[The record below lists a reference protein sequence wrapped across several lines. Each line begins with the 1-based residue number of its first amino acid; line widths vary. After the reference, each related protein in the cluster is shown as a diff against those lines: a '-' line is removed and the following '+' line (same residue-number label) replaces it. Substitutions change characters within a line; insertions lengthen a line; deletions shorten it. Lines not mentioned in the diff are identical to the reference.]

1 MSAEPF
7 IIPLSAA
14 AAADVDR
21 VGPKAANLAALGRA
35 GLPTPGGFCLSA
47 NAYRA
52 QITAL
57 GLVEA
62 LRSFAAA
69 DPVAARRLSV
79 EIRLGLYEQPIAPE
93 IRDPLIEAWQRQH
106 AECKGPTA
114 VRSSALIE
122 DRKGANFAGQFESF
136 LGIDDEAAFLTAVR
150 ACWAAL
156 WTTNARRYM
165 ENHNLCPA
173 DTAMAV
179 LIQPLVNA
187 RASGGGLSET
197 AEGQMLLSATWG
209 LGSAIAQGEVVP
221 DRIVLS
227 RQGFL
232 RKNEAGRKDHRETC
246 GHGVGATPQA
256 VPEELVNTP
265 CLSAGEAVMLGRMLR
280 KVEGIFGMPV
290 EIEWALDD
298 HGFKLL
304 QARPLHVDPIVVPD
318 DIWLQHPGLNG
329 HPAGIG
335 WGSGR
340 AVVVNCECELT
351 RVAPGDILITKVA
364 GPALSHVLPRVAGV
378 VAELGGST
386 SHLAS
391 LARERGIPMVLGVL
405 DATRRIPDGTQ
416 VAVDGVAG
424 IVRWM
429 R

>member
-1 MSAEPF
+1 MKVF
-7 IIPLSAA
+7 VVPLSAA
-14 AAADVDR
+14 TAADANR
-21 VGPKAANLAALGRA
+21 IGPKAANLAALAQA

-47 NAYRA
+47 DAYRA
-52 QITAL
+52 QVAAL
-57 GLVEA
+57 GLGDLVCRYA
-62 LRSFAAA
+62 TA
-69 DPVAARRLSV
+69 DLVAQRRLSV
-79 EIRLGLYEQPIAPE
+79 EIRLGLYEQPIAAPVLE
-93 IRDPLIEAWQRQH
+93 PLLAAWHAQR
-106 AECKGPTA
+106 EESTGPSA

-122 DRKGANFAGQFESF
+122 DTKGSNFAGQFESF
-136 LGIDDEAAFLTAVR
+136 LGIADEAAFLTAVR

-165 ENHNLCPA
+165 ENHGLSPA

-179 LIQPLVNA
+179 LIQPLIDA

-197 AEGQMLLSATWG
+197 AEGQMLISATWG

-232 RKNEAGRKDHRETC
+232 RKIDAGRKDHRETC
-246 GHGVGATPQA
+246 GHGAGAMPQA
-256 VPEELVNTP
+256 VPRELVSTP
-265 CLSAGEAVMLGRMLR
+265 CLDAGQAVTLGRMMR
-280 KVEGIFGMPV
+280 KAEAVVGGSV

-298 HGFKLL
+298 AGFKLL
-304 QARPLHVDPIVVPD
+304 QARPLTVEPAIVPD
-318 DIWLQHPGLNG
+318 EIWLKHPGLNG

-335 WGSGR
+335 WGAGR
-340 AVVVNCECELT
+340 AVVVNCECELS
-351 RVAPGDILITKVA
+351 RVAPGDVLVTRVA

-405 DATRRIPDGTQ
+405 DATSRIPDGSQ

-424 IVRWM
+424 VVRWIS
-429 R
+429 

>member
-1 MSAEPF
+1 VTIRF
-7 IIPLSAA
+7 VIPLCEADAA
-14 AAADVDR
+14 NPDL
-21 VGPKAANLAALGRA
+21 VGPKAANLAALA
-35 GLPTPGGFCLSA
+35 CAELPTPGGFCLA
-47 NAYRA
+47 ADAYRYQVA
-52 QITAL
+52 QLDLDGAVNSFT
-57 GLVEA
+57 EA
-62 LRSFAAA
+62 SPLQ
-69 DPVAARRLSV
+69 ARRMAV
-79 EIRLGLYEQPIAPE
+79 EIRLKLYQEPIAPE
-93 IRDPLIEAWQRQH
+93 ILGPLLAAWRAQRQSG
-106 AECKGPTA
+106 EPTA

-122 DRKGANFAGQFESF
+122 DRAGANFAGQFESF
-136 LGIDDEAAFLTAVR
+136 LGIGDEAEFLIAVR

-165 ENHNLCPA
+165 ENHDLNPA

-179 LIQPLVNA
+179 LIQPLIAA

-197 AEGQMLLSATWG
+197 ADGQMLISATWG

-227 RQGFL
+227 RQGFV
-232 RKNEAGRKDHRETC
+232 RTIEAGRKHHRESC
-246 GHGVGATPQA
+246 EHGLGTMPQA
-256 VPEELVNTP
+256 VPAALVSEP
-265 CLSAGEAVMLGRMLR
+265 CLSAGQATTLGRLIR
-280 KVEGIFGMPV
+280 KAEKILGHPV

-298 HGFKLL
+298 TGFKLL
-304 QARPLHVDPIVVPD
+304 QARPLHVQPAHVPD
-318 DIWLQHPGLNG
+318 DIWLAHPGLNG

-351 RVAPGDILITKVA
+351 RVAPGDILVTRVA
-364 GPALSHVLPRVAGV
+364 GPALSHILPRVAGV

-405 DATRRIPDGTQ
+405 DATRHIPDGSQ
-416 VAVDGVAG
+416 VTVDGVAG
-424 IVRWM
+424 VVRWL